1 MDFLEK
7 LTNFAQVFYVIR
19 ALNKKSRQSLR
30 VSPES
35 PFDWKFFKVGS
46 MIVYSFVRNIPN
58 LQVCRLT
65 LVSLTALTIKGVYV
79 INNSWYGQILAPVC
93 KFDRYL
99 KICTINKIKLF
110 RNIAIHFMHMQ
121 IQNQK
126 QTCIYGF
133 QISFSYSWFVYFSL
147 FTVAEIETCV

>member
-7 LTNFAQVFYVIR
+7 LTNFAKVFYVIR

-30 VSPES
+30 VFPES

-79 INNSWYGQILAPVC
+79 INNSWYGYT
-93 KFDRYL
+93 FDRVCIS
-99 KICTINKIKLF
+99 ICFYTKLILLDF
-110 RNIAIHFMHMQ
+110 
-121 IQNQK
+121 
-126 QTCIYGF
+126 
-133 QISFSYSWFVYFSL
+133 
-147 FTVAEIETCV
+147 

>member
-7 LTNFAQVFYVIR
+7 LTNFAKVFYVIR

-58 LQVCRLT
+58 LQVCRLGCVIVPKVSGCMPS
-65 LVSLTALTIKGVYV
+65 LVSTCLWSMVINDSPKLWYSKILHFPIWTKPFEVYV
-79 INNSWYGQILAPVC
+79 VPYVV
-93 KFDRYL
+93 
-99 KICTINKIKLF
+99 
-110 RNIAIHFMHMQ
+110 AISEK
-121 IQNQK
+121 N
-126 QTCIYGF
+126 
-133 QISFSYSWFVYFSL
+133 L
-147 FTVAEIETCV
+147 FTKKSQWHGSNNLNFWYFHDKTS

>member
-1 MDFLEK
+1 MEKIVKKIVQKIAEKSYGKNGQMDLKEK
-7 LTNFAQVFYVIR
+7 LSNFALIFFVMPKI
-19 ALNKKSRQSLR
+19 NKKSRQSLR

-79 INNSWYGQILAPVC
+79 INNSWYGYTFDPVC
-93 KFDRYL
+93 
-99 KICTINKIKLF
+99 
-110 RNIAIHFMHMQ
+110 
-121 IQNQK
+121 
-126 QTCIYGF
+126 IYSAWIF
-133 QISFSYSWFVYFSL
+133 K
-147 FTVAEIETCV
+147 